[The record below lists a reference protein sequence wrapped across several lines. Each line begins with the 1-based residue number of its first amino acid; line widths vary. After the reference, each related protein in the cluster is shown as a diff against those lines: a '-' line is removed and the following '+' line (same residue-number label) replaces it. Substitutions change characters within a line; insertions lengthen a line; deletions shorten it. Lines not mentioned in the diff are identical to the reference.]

1 MKLVIA
7 TTNANKLREYR
18 ELFAPFKI
26 EVLGLEDVNYT
37 KEIEETGTTFA
48 ENAIIKA
55 ETVSKALNCLVVADD
70 SGLSIHALDNY
81 PGIHSARFME
91 GHSYQEK
98 CAELIRRVKPY
109 KDRSCDFTCAIAL
122 AIPKQPTQVVEGK
135 FYGEV
140 ATSYRGSG
148 GFGYDPIFLVPS
160 LGKTVGEL
168 GEEVKNTMSH
178 RYLATTKLI
187 ALMKKAGII
196 E

>member
-70 SGLSIHALDNY
+70 SGLSIHALDNF

-122 AIPKQPTQVVEGK
+122 AIPNQATQVVEGK

>member
-26 EVLGLEDVNYT
+26 EVLGLKDVNYT

-70 SGLSIHALDNY
+70 SGLSIHALENF

-98 CAELIRRVKPY
+98 CAELIQRVKPY

>member
-140 ATSYRGSG
+140 ATSYRGNG